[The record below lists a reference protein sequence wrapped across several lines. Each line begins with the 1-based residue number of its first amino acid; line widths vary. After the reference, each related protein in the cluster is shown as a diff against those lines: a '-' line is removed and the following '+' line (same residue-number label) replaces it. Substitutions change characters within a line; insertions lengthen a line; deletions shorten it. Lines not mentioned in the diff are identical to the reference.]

1 MSFAWDAVPGAS
13 SYVFTLYQQKDGGL
27 QELLRKTQNT
37 TRFVLT
43 DLSVLDE
50 GAFVWRVTG
59 VSAAAGQGSGVAESV
74 FTVDIEQ
81 TGASQGRE
89 SGVMFGNQ

>member
-13 SYVFTLYQQKDGGL
+13 SYVFTIYHNKDGEL
-27 QELLRKTQNT
+27 QQVLRKTQNT

-43 DLSVLDE
+43 DLSLLDE

-59 VSAAAGQGSGVAESV
+59 VSAAAGQGGESAESG

-81 TGASQGRE
+81 ATASQGRE